1 MRKRSLLLTVV
12 LAVSMVGF
20 VAPSASAWEPA
31 GAGTFN
37 VPKPWGGKKAN
48 YRIVNHVE
56 RAIDRAQGPTK
67 KYPSPTIH
75 ISTFLLDR
83 KSSVSALV
91 RACRRGISVRVI
103 LDRDIDNKN
112 SRRLIRVLNGDNVRD
127 RNGDGKA
134 DTKPKTRRCGK
145 ALKKKAGRLSA
156 PSAEGPSAEVPAG
169 EEPTV
174 EEPQEP
180 MTQAQLA
187 RSVKRPTKSAV
198 TWGKDRSYVK
208 RCAGSCRGGGGNMH
222 SKFFLFS
229 RTGTARHVVMVSSS
243 NLNKGGAQGGWNDL
257 YTIKNRPVTHRGYAR
272 IHRDMTDDRKA
283 GDKKVE
289 VKDGRYVSR
298 FFPMKNGNKKSDP
311 TLKDLQAI
319 QCRSDLG
326 RTRIH
331 ISMFYW
337 KGKRGNYLASALL
350 NLARAGCKVSI
361 VYGAPSLE
369 IAERLRKAADRRLIN
384 LWDSRWDRN
393 KDGYSE
399 VRTHAKYVLVR
410 GNYRG
415 DRTAHMVMTGSQN
428 WVAGSLMR
436 SDEVTLNVNGR
447 AAYRDYLK
455 NWKNVRKHSR
465 RLPYSR
471 YR

>member
-1 MRKRSLLLTVV
+1 MRKRTLLLTVLLV
-12 LAVSMVGF
+12 VSLVGL
-20 VAPSASAWEPA
+20 VAPPASAWEPA

-37 VPKPWGGKKAN
+37 VPKPWGGTKAN

-67 KYPSPTIH
+67 RYPNPTIH

-103 LDRDIDNKN
+103 LDRDIDNRN

-134 DTKPKTRRCGK
+134 DTKPKTGRCGK
-145 ALKKKAGRLSA
+145 PLKKRKAGKLSA
-156 PSAEGPSAEVPAG
+156 PSVD
-169 EEPTV
+169 
-174 EEPQEP
+174 EPQEP
-180 MTQAQLA
+180 LTQAQLA
-187 RSVKRPTKSAV
+187 KSVKRPTRSAV

-208 RCAGSCRGGGGNMH
+208 RCAGSCRGAGGNMH

-257 YTIKNRPVTHRGYAR
+257 FTVKDRPVTYRGFAR
-272 IHRDMTDDRKA
+272 IHRDMTDDRRA

-298 FFPMKNGNKKSDP
+298 FFPMKNGGKKSDP
-311 TLKDLQAI
+311 TLRDLQAI
-319 QCRSDLG
+319 KCRSDLG

-337 KGKRGNYLASALL
+337 KGKRGNYLASRLL

-361 VYGAPSLE
+361 IYGAPSLE

-393 KDGYSE
+393 DDGYSE

-410 GNYRG
+410 GNYRK
-415 DRTAHMVMTGSQN
+415 DRRAHVVMTGSQN

-436 SDEVTLNVNGR
+436 SDEVTLNVESR
-447 AAYRDYLK
+447 ASYRDYLK